1 MDKLISV
8 ECPVKI
14 NQKVWYRFGDT
25 LEFVTV
31 KSFEATEDLQRV
43 RLVRE
48 DKDRAVWVDVK
59 DYNNTFSADAS
70 VLLAI
75 ISEGVQSKNHT
86 TVESV
91 EE

>member
-1 MDKLISV
+1 MAKLIAV
-8 ECPVKI
+8 NCPVKI

-25 LEFVTV
+25 VEFVTV
-31 KSFEATEDLQRV
+31 KSFEANEDLQRV

-48 DKDRAVWVDVK
+48 DKDRAVWVDVEDFGK
-59 DYNNTFSADAS
+59 TFAADAS

-75 ISEGVQSKNHT
+75 ISEGSHNDVK
-86 TVESV
+86 EV